1 VNDRSRTVRR
11 PNEQRVLALLA
22 QAGQA
27 SRAELA
33 RALNLPKATV
43 ADLVTALTGQG
54 LIAPVPVAGDVAAA
68 DDVSAARGRPAR
80 GRPGQVLALA
90 GPAPAIAVITWT
102 AGQLR
107 CSVATLSGQVWTEDV
122 LVPELRPAD
131 AGAPPADGGAPPAD
145 VVIAG
150 LRRACAAAGYEIG
163 ALAAVVLSVPA
174 PFQRGV
180 GSAVTVPAPGVG
192 ESGGPGRRRAAWA
205 GEELADALAGQ
216 AGAVL
221 VENDANLGALGEQAF
236 GAGQGQPDQVYVK
249 FGQAS
254 VGAGLIIGGRLHRG
268 ARGFAGEIAHV
279 QVRENGPVCA
289 CGGRGCLI
297 RTISTEMIDLAQP
310 AYEPRLT
317 YPVMISL
324 AEAGDVGMQRLLGDF
339 GRAIGRPLADLCT
352 LLNPGLFVLDGSIGR
367 AGQHVIAGM
376 REVID
381 RHACPVMSAAAQVVP
396 GSLGSRAE
404 VLGAVVLARQER
416 SALAMPH
423 PDSQPGVRRLTV

>member
-1 VNDRSRTVRR
+1 MTYDTDVNDGSRTVRH

-43 ADLVTALTGQG
+43 ADLVTALAGRG
-54 LIAPVPVAGDVAAA
+54 LITPVPAAGGQAGP
-68 DDVSAARGRPAR
+68 GRPAR
-80 GRPGQVLALA
+80 GRPGQVLTLA
-90 GPAPAIAVITWT
+90 GAAPAVAVITWT

-107 CSVATLSGQVWTEDV
+107 GAVATLSGQVLADDV
-122 LVPELRPAD
+122 LVPELGPAD
-131 AGAPPADGGAPPAD
+131 AGAPPAEVA
-145 VVIAG
+145 IAG
-150 LRRACAAAGYEIG
+150 LRRACAAAGYEIP

-180 GSAVTVPAPGVG
+180 GSAVTVPAPDV
-192 ESGGPGRRRAAWA
+192 GGPGHRGSGRRRAAWA
-205 GEELADALAGQ
+205 GEELADALTGQ
-216 AGAVL
+216 AGATVL
-221 VENDANLGALGEQAF
+221 VENDANLGALGEHAF
-236 GAGQGQPDQVYVK
+236 GAGHGQPDQVYVK

-268 ARGFAGEIAHV
+268 ARGFAGELAHV

-317 YPVMISL
+317 YPVMISM

-367 AGQHVIAGM
+367 PGQHVIAGM
-376 REVID
+376 REAID

-404 VLGAVVLARQER
+404 VLGAVVLAR
-416 SALAMPH
+416 
-423 PDSQPGVRRLTV
+423 GG

>member
-1 VNDRSRTVRR
+1 
-11 PNEQRVLALLA
+11 
-22 QAGQA
+22 
-27 SRAELA
+27 
-33 RALNLPKATV
+33 
-43 ADLVTALTGQG
+43 
-54 LIAPVPVAGDVAAA
+54 
-68 DDVSAARGRPAR
+68 
-80 GRPGQVLALA
+80 
-90 GPAPAIAVITWT
+90 VITWT

-107 CSVATLSGQVWTEDV
+107 GAVATLSGQILSEDV
-122 LVPELRPAD
+122 LVPELSPAD
-131 AGAPPADGGAPPAD
+131 AGAPPAGVA
-145 VVIAG
+145 IAG
-150 LRRACAAAGYEIG
+150 LRRACAAAGYEIPG
-163 ALAAVVLSVPA
+163 LAAVVLSVPA

-180 GSAVTVPAPGVG
+180 GSAVTVPAPDV
-192 ESGGPGRRRAAWA
+192 GGPGRRGSRGSGRRRAAWA
-205 GEELADALAGQ
+205 GEELADALTGQ
-216 AGAVL
+216 ADATVL
-221 VENDANLGALGEQAF
+221 VENDANLGALGEHAF
-236 GAGQGQPDQVYVK
+236 GAGHGQPDQVYVK

-268 ARGFAGEIAHV
+268 ARGFAGELAHV

-317 YPVMISL
+317 YPVMISM

-339 GRAIGRPLADLCT
+339 GRAVGRPLADLCT

-381 RHACPVMSAAAQVVP
+381 RHACPVMSAAAQVVL

-416 SALAMPH
+416 GVVAMMH
-423 PDSQPGVRRLTV
+423 PESHLGVRRLTV

>member
-1 VNDRSRTVRR
+1 MAYDADVDDRSRTIRR
-11 PNEQRVLALLA
+11 PNEQRVLARLA

-33 RALNLPKATV
+33 RALDLPKATV
-43 ADLVTALTGQG
+43 ADLVTALISQG
-54 LIAPVPVAGDVAAA
+54 LIAPVSGDVAVVG
-68 DDVSAARGRPAR
+68 DVPPAGGRPERGQPARGQPAR

-90 GPAPAIAVITWT
+90 GAAPAVAVITWT
-102 AGQLR
+102 GGQLR
-107 CSVATLSGQVWTEDV
+107 CSVATLSGQVRTEDV
-122 LVPELRPAD
+122 LVPELSPAD
-131 AGAPPADGGAPPAD
+131 EGAPPAEVA
-145 VVIAG
+145 IAG

-180 GSAVTVPAPGVG
+180 GRAVTVPAPEVG
-192 ESGGPGRRRAAWA
+192 EGGGSGRRPAWA
-205 GEELADALAGQ
+205 GEELADALTGQ
-216 AGAVL
+216 AGVTVL
-221 VENDANLGALGEQAF
+221 VENDANLGALGEHAF

-297 RTISTEMIDLAQP
+297 RTIGTEMIDLAQP

-339 GRAIGRPLADLCT
+339 GRAVGRPLADLCT

-381 RHACPVMSAAAQVVP
+381 RHACPLMSAAAPVVP
-396 GSLGSRAE
+396 GSLGNRAE
-404 VLGAVVLARQER
+404 VLGAVVLAR
-416 SALAMPH
+416 
-423 PDSQPGVRRLTV
+423 

>member
-1 VNDRSRTVRR
+1 MAYDKDVNDRSRTVRR

-43 ADLVTALTGQG
+43 ADLVTALTGRG
-54 LIAPVPVAGDVAAA
+54 LISPVPAAGGQA
-68 DDVSAARGRPAR
+68 DQDRPVR
-80 GRPGQVLALA
+80 GRPGQVLTLA
-90 GPAPAIAVITWT
+90 GAAPAVAVITWT

-107 CSVATLSGQVWTEDV
+107 CAVATLSGQVRTEDV
-122 LVPELRPAD
+122 LVPALGPAD
-131 AGAPPADGGAPPAD
+131 AGAPPADVA
-145 VVIAG
+145 IAG
-150 LRRACAAAGYEIG
+150 LRRACAAAGYEIP

-180 GSAVTVPAPGVG
+180 GSAVTVPAPDV
-192 ESGGPGRRRAAWA
+192 GGPGRRGSGGRRAAWS
-205 GEELADALAGQ
+205 GEELADALTGQ
-216 AGAVL
+216 AGATVL
-221 VENDANLGALGEQAF
+221 VENDANLGALGEHAF
-236 GAGQGQPDQVYVK
+236 GAGHGQPDQVYVK

-268 ARGFAGEIAHV
+268 ARGFAGELAHV

-381 RHACPVMSAAAQVVP
+381 RHACPVMSAAAQVVR

-416 SALAMPH
+416 GVVAMSH
-423 PDSQPGVRRLTV
+423 PESHLGVRRLTV

>member
-1 VNDRSRTVRR
+1 MTYDTDVNDGSRTVRR
-11 PNEQRVLALLA
+11 PNEQRVLAVLA

-43 ADLVTALTGQG
+43 ADLVTALTGRG
-54 LIAPVPVAGDVAAA
+54 LITPVASGQD
-68 DDVSAARGRPAR
+68 RPAR
-80 GRPGQVLALA
+80 GRPGQVLTLA
-90 GPAPAIAVITWT
+90 GAAPAVAVITWT

-107 CSVATLSGQVWTEDV
+107 GAVATLSGQVLADDV
-122 LVPELRPAD
+122 LVPELGPAD
-131 AGAPPADGGAPPAD
+131 AGAPPAEVA
-145 VVIAG
+145 IAG
-150 LRRACAAAGYEIG
+150 LRRACAAAGYEIP

-180 GSAVTVPAPGVG
+180 GSAVTVPAPDV
-192 ESGGPGRRRAAWA
+192 GGPGRRGSGRRRAAWA
-205 GEELADALAGQ
+205 GEELADALTGQ
-216 AGAVL
+216 AGATVL
-221 VENDANLGALGEQAF
+221 VENDANLGALGEHAF
-236 GAGQGQPDQVYVK
+236 GAGHGQPDQVYVK

-268 ARGFAGEIAHV
+268 ARGFAGELAHV

-317 YPVMISL
+317 YPVMISM

-367 AGQHVIAGM
+367 PGQHVIAGM
-376 REVID
+376 REAID

-404 VLGAVVLARQER
+404 VLGAVVLAR
-416 SALAMPH
+416 
-423 PDSQPGVRRLTV
+423 GG

>member
-1 VNDRSRTVRR
+1 VNDRSRTIRR
-11 PNEQRVLALLA
+11 PNEQRVLARLA

-33 RALNLPKATV
+33 RALDLPKATV
-43 ADLVTALTGQG
+43 ADLVTVLIGQG
-54 LIAPVPVAGDVAAA
+54 LIVAVPAASDDPAAGDVPAA
-68 DDVSAARGRPAR
+68 SGRPAR
-80 GRPGQVLALA
+80 GRPGQVLTLA
-90 GPAPAIAVITWT
+90 GPAPAVAVITW
-102 AGQLR
+102 AADQLR
-107 CSVATLSGQVWTEDV
+107 CSVATLSGQVRTEDV
-122 LVPELRPAD
+122 LVPGLSPAD
-131 AGAPPADGGAPPAD
+131 AGAPPPVA
-145 VVIAG
+145 VIAG

-180 GSAVTVPAPGVG
+180 GSAVTVPAPDV
-192 ESGGPGRRRAAWA
+192 GGPGQGGQGRRRAAWA
-205 GEELADALAGQ
+205 GEELADALTGQ
-216 AGAVL
+216 AGATVL
-221 VENDANLGALGEQAF
+221 VENDANLGALGEHAF
-236 GAGQGQPDQVYVK
+236 GAGQGQPDLVYVK
-249 FGQAS
+249 FGQDS

-268 ARGFAGEIAHV
+268 ARGFAGELAHV

-310 AYEPRLT
+310 AYEPQLT

-339 GRAIGRPLADLCT
+339 GRAVGRPLADLCT

-367 AGQHVIAGM
+367 AGQYVIAGM

-381 RHACPVMSAAAQVVP
+381 RHACPVMSAAARVVP

-404 VLGAVVLARQER
+404 VLGAIILARQER
-416 SALAMPH
+416 AQFSE
-423 PDSQPGVRRLTV
+423 PG

>member
-1 VNDRSRTVRR
+1 VDDRSRTIRR
-11 PNEQRVLALLA
+11 PNEQRVLARLA

-43 ADLVTALTGQG
+43 ADLVTVLIGQG
-54 LIAPVPVAGDVAAA
+54 LIAPVPAA
-68 DDVSAARGRPAR
+68 DGRPTR
-80 GRPGQVLALA
+80 GRPGQVLMLA
-90 GPAPAIAVITWT
+90 GPAPAVAVITWT
-102 AGQLR
+102 SGQLR
-107 CSVATLSGQVWTEDV
+107 CSVATLSGQVRTEDV
-122 LVPELRPAD
+122 LVPELSPAD
-131 AGAPPADGGAPPAD
+131 PGAPPAEVAID
-145 VVIAG
+145 G

-180 GSAVTVPAPGVG
+180 GRAVTVPVPEVG
-192 ESGGPGRRRAAWA
+192 ARGGTEGSGRRRPAWA
-205 GEELADALAGQ
+205 GEELADALTGQ
-216 AGAVL
+216 AGVTVL
-221 VENDANLGALGEQAF
+221 VENDANLGALGEHAF

-268 ARGFAGEIAHV
+268 VRGFAGEIAHV

-367 AGQHVIAGM
+367 A
-376 REVID
+376 D

-404 VLGAVVLARQER
+404 VLGAVVLVRQHIR
-416 SALAMPH
+416 
-423 PDSQPGVRRLTV
+423 

>member
-1 VNDRSRTVRR
+1 VDDRSRTIRR
-11 PNEQRVLALLA
+11 PNERRVLARLA

-33 RALNLPKATV
+33 RALNLPKATM
-43 ADLVTALTGQG
+43 ADLVTALIGQG
-54 LIAPVPVAGDVAAA
+54 LIVPVPAAGD
-68 DDVSAARGRPAR
+68 RPAR
-80 GRPGQVLALA
+80 GRPGQVLTLA
-90 GPAPAIAVITWT
+90 GPAPAVAVITWT
-102 AGQLR
+102 SGQLR
-107 CSVATLSGQVWTEDV
+107 CSVVTLSGQVRTEDV
-122 LVPELRPAD
+122 LVPELSPAD
-131 AGAPPADGGAPPAD
+131 EGAPPAEVA
-145 VVIAG
+145 IAG

-180 GSAVTVPAPGVG
+180 GRAVTVPAPEVG
-192 ESGGPGRRRAAWA
+192 GSGGSGGSGRRLAWV
-205 GEELADALAGQ
+205 GEELADALTGQ
-216 AGAVL
+216 AGVTVL
-221 VENDANLGALGEQAF
+221 VENDANLGALGEHAF

-404 VLGAVVLARQER
+404 VLGAVVLVRQHIR
-416 SALAMPH
+416 
-423 PDSQPGVRRLTV
+423 

>member
-1 VNDRSRTVRR
+1 MAYDAGVNDRSRTIRR
-11 PNEQRVLALLA
+11 PNEQRVLARLA

-43 ADLVTALTGQG
+43 ADLVTVLIGQG
-54 LIAPVPVAGDVAAA
+54 LIVAVPAASDGPAAGDVPAAG
-68 DDVSAARGRPAR
+68 GRPAR
-80 GRPGQVLALA
+80 GRPGQVLTLA
-90 GPAPAIAVITWT
+90 GPAPAVAVMTW
-102 AGQLR
+102 AADQLR
-107 CSVATLSGQVWTEDV
+107 CSVATLSGQVRTEDV
-122 LVPELRPAD
+122 LVPGLSPAD
-131 AGAPPADGGAPPAD
+131 AGAPPPELA
-145 VVIAG
+145 IAG
-150 LRRACAAAGYEIG
+150 LRRACAAAGYEIP

-180 GSAVTVPAPGVG
+180 GSAVTVPAPDVG
-192 ESGGPGRRRAAWA
+192 EGHHGPGHHRPGRRRAAWA
-205 GEELADALAGQ
+205 GEELADALTGQ
-216 AGAVL
+216 AGASVL
-221 VENDANLGALGEQAF
+221 VENDANLGALGEHAF
-236 GAGQGQPDQVYVK
+236 GAGQGQPDLVYVK
-249 FGQAS
+249 FGQDS

-268 ARGFAGEIAHV
+268 ARGFAGELAHV

-310 AYEPRLT
+310 AYEPQLT

-339 GRAIGRPLADLCT
+339 GRAVGRPLADLCT

-381 RHACPVMSAAAQVVP
+381 RHACPVMSAAARVVP

-416 SALAMPH
+416 ARFSG
-423 PDSQPGVRRLTV
+423 PG

>member
-1 VNDRSRTVRR
+1 VNDRSRTIRR
-11 PNEQRVLALLA
+11 PNEQRVLARLA

-33 RALNLPKATV
+33 RALDLPKATV
-43 ADLVTALTGQG
+43 ADLVTVLIGQG
-54 LIAPVPVAGDVAAA
+54 LIAAVPAAGPQA
-68 DDVSAARGRPAR
+68 DQDRPAR
-80 GRPGQVLALA
+80 GRPGQVLTLA
-90 GPAPAIAVITWT
+90 GAAPAVAVITW
-102 AGQLR
+102 AADQLR
-107 CSVATLSGQVWTEDV
+107 CSVATLSGQVRTEDV
-122 LVPELRPAD
+122 LVPGLSPAD
-131 AGAPPADGGAPPAD
+131 AGAPPPEA
-145 VVIAG
+145 VITG
-150 LRRACAAAGYEIG
+150 LRRACAAAGYEIP

-180 GSAVTVPAPGVG
+180 GSAVTVPAPDAG
-192 ESGGPGRRRAAWA
+192 EGHHGPGHHGPGHRGPGRRRAAWA
-205 GEELADALAGQ
+205 GEELADALTGQ
-216 AGAVL
+216 AGASVL
-221 VENDANLGALGEQAF
+221 VENDANLGALGEHAF
-236 GAGQGQPDQVYVK
+236 GAGQGQPDLVYVK
-249 FGQAS
+249 FGQDS

-268 ARGFAGEIAHV
+268 ARGFAGELAHV

-310 AYEPRLT
+310 AYEPQLT

-339 GRAIGRPLADLCT
+339 GRAVGRPLADLCT

-367 AGQHVIAGM
+367 AGQYVIAGM

-381 RHACPVMSAAAQVVP
+381 RHACPVMSAAARVVP

-404 VLGAVVLARQER
+404 VLGAVILARQER
-416 SALAMPH
+416 ATGLAPGGPPVALVGGH
-423 PDSQPGVRRLTV
+423 

>member
-1 VNDRSRTVRR
+1 VDDRSRTIRR
-11 PNEQRVLALLA
+11 PNEQRVLARLA

-33 RALNLPKATV
+33 RALNLPKATM
-43 ADLVTALTGQG
+43 ADLVTALIGQG
-54 LIAPVPVAGDVAAA
+54 LIVPVPAAGD
-68 DDVSAARGRPAR
+68 RPAR
-80 GRPGQVLALA
+80 GRPGQVLMLA
-90 GPAPAIAVITWT
+90 GPAPAVAVITWT
-102 AGQLR
+102 SGQLR
-107 CSVATLSGQVWTEDV
+107 CSVATLSGRVRTEDV
-122 LVPELRPAD
+122 LVPELSPAD
-131 AGAPPADGGAPPAD
+131 EGAPPAEVAID
-145 VVIAG
+145 G

-180 GSAVTVPAPGVG
+180 GRAVTVPAPEVG
-192 ESGGPGRRRAAWA
+192 AGGGSGGSGRRPAWA
-205 GEELADALAGQ
+205 GEELADALTGQ
-216 AGAVL
+216 AGVTVL
-221 VENDANLGALGEQAF
+221 VENDANLGALGEHAF

-404 VLGAVVLARQER
+404 VLGAVILVRQHIR
-416 SALAMPH
+416 
-423 PDSQPGVRRLTV
+423 

>member
-1 VNDRSRTVRR
+1 MDDRSRTIRR
-11 PNEQRVLALLA
+11 PNEQRVLAGLA

-43 ADLVTALTGQG
+43 ADLVTALLGQG
-54 LIAPVPVAGDVAAA
+54 LIAPVPAAGGVPVAG
-68 DDVSAARGRPAR
+68 GRPAR

-90 GPAPAIAVITWT
+90 GPAPAVAVITWT

-107 CSVATLSGQVWTEDV
+107 CSVATLSGQVRAEDV
-122 LVPELRPAD
+122 LVPELSPAD
-131 AGAPPADGGAPPAD
+131 EGAPPAEVA
-145 VVIAG
+145 IAG

-180 GSAVTVPAPGVG
+180 GRAVTVPAPEVG
-192 ESGGPGRRRAAWA
+192 KGGGSGRRPAWA
-205 GEELADALAGQ
+205 GEELADALTGQ
-216 AGAVL
+216 AGVTVL
-221 VENDANLGALGEQAF
+221 VENDANLGALGEHAF

-297 RTISTEMIDLAQP
+297 RTIGTEMIDLAQP

-324 AEAGDVGMQRLLGDF
+324 AEGGDVGMQRLLGDF

-381 RHACPVMSAAAQVVP
+381 RHACPVMSAAAPVVP
-396 GSLGSRAE
+396 GSLGNRAE

-416 SALAMPH
+416 PR
-423 PDSQPGVRRLTV
+423 G

>member
-1 VNDRSRTVRR
+1 MDDQNRTIRR
-11 PNEQRVLALLA
+11 PNEQRVLARLA

-33 RALNLPKATV
+33 RALNLPKATM
-43 ADLVTALTGQG
+43 ADLVTALIGQG
-54 LIAPVPVAGDVAAA
+54 LIAPVPAASDVPVAG
-68 DDVSAARGRPAR
+68 GRPAR
-80 GRPGQVLALA
+80 GRPRQVLALA
-90 GPAPAIAVITWT
+90 GPAPAVAVITWT
-102 AGQLR
+102 SGQLR
-107 CSVATLSGQVWTEDV
+107 CSVATLSGQVRTEYV
-122 LVPELRPAD
+122 LVPELSPAD
-131 AGAPPADGGAPPAD
+131 AGAPPAEVA
-145 VVIAG
+145 IAG

-180 GSAVTVPAPGVG
+180 GRAVTVPAPEVG
-192 ESGGPGRRRAAWA
+192 EGGGPGGSGRRRTAWA
-205 GEELADALAGQ
+205 GEELADALTGQ
-216 AGAVL
+216 AGVTVL
-221 VENDANLGALGEQAF
+221 VENDANLGALGEHAF

-268 ARGFAGEIAHV
+268 ARGFAGELAHV

-381 RHACPVMSAAAQVVP
+381 RHACPVMSAAARVVP

-416 SALAMPH
+416 ADKVTGRP
-423 PDSQPGVRRLTV
+423 

>member
-1 VNDRSRTVRR
+1 MAYDASVEDRNR
-11 PNEQRVLALLA
+11 PGEQRVLTLLA

-33 RALNLPKATV
+33 RALHLPKATV
-43 ADLVTALTGQG
+43 ADVVTGLIGRG
-54 LIAPVPVAGDVAAA
+54 LIAPVPAGGD
-68 DDVSAARGRPAR
+68 RPAR

-90 GPAPAIAVITWT
+90 GPAPAVAVITW
-102 AGQLR
+102 ASGQLR
-107 CSVATLSGQVWTEDV
+107 GSVATLSGQIRAEDV
-122 LVPELRPAD
+122 LVPELSPAD
-131 AGAPPADGGAPPAD
+131 PGAPPAEEA
-145 VVIAG
+145 IAG
-150 LRRACAAAGYEIG
+150 LRRVCAGAGYEIP

-180 GSAVTVPAPGVG
+180 GSAVTVPAPETGAA
-192 ESGGPGRRRAAWA
+192 SGPGRRRPAWA
-205 GEELADALAGQ
+205 GEELADALTRQ
-216 AGAVL
+216 AGARVL
-221 VENDANLGALGEQAF
+221 VENDANLGALGEHAF
-236 GAGQGQPDQVYVK
+236 GAGRGQPDQVYVK

-254 VGAGLIIGGRLHRG
+254 VGSGLIIGDRLHRG
-268 ARGFAGEIAHV
+268 ARGFAGELAHV

-297 RTISTEMIDLAQP
+297 RTIGTETIDLAQP
-310 AYEPRLT
+310 AYEQRLT

-324 AEAGDVGMQRLLGDF
+324 AEAGDVGMQRLLGDL

-367 AGQHVIAGM
+367 PGQYVIAGM

-396 GSLGSRAE
+396 GSLGIHAE
-404 VLGAVVLARQER
+404 VLGAVVLARQEGTPSR
-416 SALAMPH
+416 A
-423 PDSQPGVRRLTV
+423 